1 MTEILAK
8 AMFEIV
14 SSSRKASYPL
24 GARKL
29 REPAALRLEEGRQ
42 KHEPFDEPTSFQQSR
57 SRL

>member
-24 GARKL
+24 GAR
-29 REPAALRLEEGRQ
+29 
-42 KHEPFDEPTSFQQSR
+42 
-57 SRL
+57 